1 MKIKALKTIFDVQEG
16 EIYEVIK
23 SSEDKSMV
31 SVNVSIL
38 DDRNEVMVL
47 FNDEELGNE
56 FEVVEE

>member
-1 MKIKALKTIFDVQEG
+1 MKIKALKSIFDVQEG
-16 EIYEVIK
+16 KIYEVIK

-47 FNDEELGNE
+47 FNDDELGNE